1 MGFSGGPV
9 VANLP
14 SSSGDMGLT
23 AGPGRAHMLQS
34 N

>member
-1 MGFSGGPV
+1 MGFAGGPV
-9 VANLP
+9 VENLP
-14 SSSGDMGLT
+14 YSSGDTGLT